1 MSFNRPSLDELI
13 TRTTDDVS
21 SRVTGNSG
29 NVLRR
34 SVLGV
39 LSRVFAGLAHLLHGH
54 LDWNSRQLFPDTAE
68 SENLERWAAI
78 WGITR
83 NAATYATGTV
93 IFTGQDGAGVPTNT
107 LVALSNGQR
116 YGVVTGGV
124 ISGGSV
130 ELAVTAIE
138 AGQAGNVEGGVLV
151 SIVGGLADVNST
163 ATVTAGGMTGGLD
176 AESDDALRERLIT
189 RIQQPPAGGA
199 KHDYEA
205 WAKEVTGV
213 KRVWVYPERSGPGT
227 VIVAIEGEVRTSTHL
242 AESSLVDAVQAHIEE
257 ERPVTAQVGVFP
269 PIIQPL
275 NVTVSVV
282 PDTPAVRAAVEA
294 ELADML
300 DRSASPGGI
309 VPISHFYE
317 AISIASG
324 EQDNALISPSA
335 NVQADPDSVLVLGTV
350 TWV

>member
-1 MSFNRPSLDELI
+1 MAFDRPTLDQLI

-21 SRVTGNSG
+21 SRVTGNTG

-39 LSRVFAGLAHLLHGH
+39 LARVFAGLAHLLHGH
-54 LDWNSRQLFPDTAE
+54 LDWLSRQLFPDTAE
-68 SENLERWAAI
+68 AENLERWAAV
-78 WGITR
+78 WGVSR
-83 NAATYATGTV
+83 NAATFATGTV
-93 IFTGQDGAGVPTNT
+93 IFTGVEGAAVPTNT
-107 LVALSNGQR
+107 LVALSDGQR

-130 ELAVTAIE
+130 ELSVTAIE
-138 AGQAGNVEGGVLV
+138 AGLAGNVEAGVTV
-151 SIVGGLADVNST
+151 SIVGGLVDIDTA
-163 ATVTAGGMTGGLD
+163 ATVGSDGMTGGLD
-176 AESDDALRERLIT
+176 AETDDGLRERLLT
-189 RIQQPPAGGA
+189 RVQQPPAGGA
-199 KHDYEA
+199 KHDYDA

-213 KRVWVYPERSGPGT
+213 KRVWVYPERSGVGT
-227 VIVAIEGEVRTSTHL
+227 VVVGVEGEVRTGTHL
-242 AESSLVDAVQAHIEE
+242 AETSLIDAVQAHIDEM
-257 ERPVTAQVGVFP
+257 RPVTAQVGVFP

-275 NVTVSVV
+275 NVTVSVT